1 MRLRYSPTSPFVRK
15 ISVAALELG
24 LAERITRVPTNPW
37 DPASD
42 IAHDNP
48 LGRIPALVLDD
59 GSGTVLYDSPVIVE
73 YLDALAGGRVEDGDL
88 AGLDADAAA
97 GGEDQDLA
105 LELVALGL
113 DAEVQGRRDRVD
125 AEAGLRVAE
134 LATCGERHPP

>member
-73 YLDALAGGRVEDGDL
+73 YLDALAGGGRL
-88 AGLDADAAA
+88 LPAA
-97 GGEDQDLA
+97 GPA
-105 LELVALGL
+105 RWA
-113 DAEVQGRRDRVD
+113 
-125 AEAGLRVAE
+125 
-134 LATCGERHPP
+134 

>member
-59 GSGTVLYDSPVIVE
+59 GSGTGTPDGGVDINDL
-73 YLDALAGGRVEDGDL
+73 LFFLAHYESG
-88 AGLDADAAA
+88 
-97 GGEDQDLA
+97 
-105 LELVALGL
+105 
-113 DAEVQGRRDRVD
+113 
-125 AEAGLRVAE
+125 
-134 LATCGERHPP
+134 C